1 VLETRG
7 IGVGV
12 LLTLAVLAV
21 LIVLCT
27 VLLVPHGLVRG
38 ISRLLGIRRRP
49 HAVKVV
55 APPAWRPFGAPR
67 LPSPDSRRSG
77 VDVHDEGPITDQ
89 HARLDGTHDQQP
101 IA

>member
-7 IGVGV
+7 IGIGV

-27 VLLVPHGLVRG
+27 VLLVPHGIVRG
-38 ISRLLGIRRRP
+38 VCRLLGFRRRP
-49 HAVKVV
+49 PASVKVV
-55 APPAWRPFGAPR
+55 APPAWRPW
-67 LPSPDSRRSG
+67 RRFTGS
-77 VDVHDEGPITDQ
+77 VDVHDEGSITDQ
-89 HARLDGTHDQQP
+89 HARLDGPHDQQP